1 MPEVHKLARQ
11 WLDAQEW
18 ALEHLDRLRER
29 SRRAQLTA
37 PHLATGRRGE
47 RAALFELRRRGVTVV
62 ARRWASARIRGDV
75 DLIGWDGDRLCFF
88 EVKTR
93 TSHGLRPAESAVDED
108 KRDMIRGLARAYLKT
123 FPEPERRSIP
133 VRFDVISVYAIG
145 GSKEF
150 EFFEGAFGW
159 R

>member
-1 MPEVHKLARQ
+1 MPEVGKFVRL

-18 ALEHLDRLRER
+18 ALEHLDRRRER
-29 SRRAQLTA
+29 SQRARLTA
-37 PHLATGRRGE
+37 PHLATGLRGE

-62 ARRWASARIRGDV
+62 AQRWTSARMRGDV
-75 DLIGWDGDRLCFF
+75 DLIGWDGDWLCFF

-108 KRDMIRGLARAYLKT
+108 KRKMIRGLARAYLKT
-123 FPEPERRSIP
+123 FPERERNSIP
-133 VRFDVISVYAIG
+133 VRFDVISVYAID